1 MFTITLKRPLGIL
14 AITAGLLV
22 AAGSASA
29 SQGAPHPPHAE
40 VTSHTHGQSPTHRS
54 TRSPAGGPAALTYTL
69 SNTMIS
75 GYS

>member
-22 AAGSASA
+22 AAGSAGA
-29 SQGAPHPPHAE
+29 SQVAPHPAPL
-40 VTSHTHGQSPTHRS
+40 S
-54 TRSPAGGPAALTYTL
+54 YTL
-69 SNTMIS
+69 NNTMIS